1 MSWDPA
7 PALQG
12 EDEFGQFQVPIP
24 ESERRAAGGREEE
37 HGAGCVDRSKVLAIP
52 I

>member
-7 PALQG
+7 PAPQG

-24 ESERRAAGGREEE
+24 ESERRVAGGREEE
-37 HGAGCVDRSKVLAIP
+37 HGAGRVDRSKLLAIP